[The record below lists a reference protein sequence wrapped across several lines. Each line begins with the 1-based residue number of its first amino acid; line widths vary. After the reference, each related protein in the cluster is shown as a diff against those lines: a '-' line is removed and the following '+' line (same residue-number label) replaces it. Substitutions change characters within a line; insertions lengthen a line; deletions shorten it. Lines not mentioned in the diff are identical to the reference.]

1 MFSRCFLVIFLL
13 SSVVCGQQPFDRSK
27 VAIVHV
33 YRQGRLLVGVSIS
46 ADGNKVASLYPQKI
60 ATFYLVPG
68 YHEMTLEAGEIS
80 PSASFK
86 AEAGAEYFFHV
97 EYEHVVT
104 ETSIRDL
111 KVSLSMEPEIGDA
124 VELREVAIGDS
135 KLMEILAHSNPSGI
149 EPKDAMEPTSTE
161 ANPKSAE

>member
-1 MFSRCFLVIFLL
+1 MMLSRCFLLIFLL
-13 SSVVCGQQPFDRSK
+13 SSVVSGQSFDPSK

-46 ADGNKVASLYPQKI
+46 ADGNKVVSLYPQKI

-68 YHEMTLEAGEIS
+68 YHEVTMDAGEIS

-97 EYEHVVT
+97 DYEHVVSA
-104 ETSIRDL
+104 TSIRDL
-111 KVSLSMEPEIGDA
+111 KVTLSMEPEIADA
-124 VELREVAIGDS
+124 VELREVVIEQS
-135 KLMEILAHSNPSGI
+135 KLMEILAHSNPSGL
-149 EPKDAMEPTSTE
+149 EPKDATSTE
-161 ANPKSAE
+161 ADAKPAE